1 MPIVFDFADLLK
13 AQTAP
18 HKTDLTI
25 DLSKIGEKSIN
36 FEALLDDIH
45 PNLTIP
51 ATDPQSVPTAN
62 KTQDAIEVLDWNA
75 DGAVEDIPAETLAS
89 ILNIPIEELKSAIA
103 KVANHAPQQAWAE
116 NPKPQDAVNAKTQD
130 IQKPT
135 EVNVIPVK
143 NTEQTNTIGAAQTP
157 IKIIPTGSQETADLT
172 RLDTKQEAL
181 KSHLDVRVT
190 AIRPMDVSVPQ
201 RSNSIQ
207 PVIPPTAITPDPQT
221 DISENTQIELDEPDK
236 KIGQRVE
243 WMPARKIIPP
253 TVRQENIQIP
263 GQTLRVDISSSE
275 FDSASEANQTDNKE
289 TFTPVST
296 SSTTTAHPMQR
307 SVNAPIVQ
315 QILRHL
321 PTTEIAKQQQYEIE
335 LSPRELGHVKI
346 TMVPTEANMN
356 ILISC
361 ERDETSNLLRRNLNE
376 LTQDMHEIGYANV
389 DIEFGQGSEDTSK
402 GQQFS
407 TSQQRD
413 TQDQPTTTP
422 ASIHI
427 TLGGGVDLKI

>member
-1 MPIVFDFADLLK
+1 MPIVFDFADQLK
-13 AQTAP
+13 AQIAP
-18 HKTDLTI
+18 NKANLTV
-25 DLSKIGEKSIN
+25 DLSKIDEKSIN
-36 FEALLDDIH
+36 FETLFDDIH
-45 PNLTIP
+45 QNLTVP
-51 ATDPQSVPTAN
+51 AIDPDSVLTAD
-62 KTQDAIEVLDWNA
+62 KTQNSMDVFEWNS
-75 DGAVEDIPAETLAS
+75 DSAVEDIPAETLAT

-103 KVANHAPQQAWAE
+103 KVANNAPQQTTTE
-116 NPKPQDAVNAKTQD
+116 IPKPQDVVNTKTQD

-135 EVNVIPVK
+135 NENVFPAK
-143 NTEQTNTIGAAQTP
+143 NTEQINNIVGMQTP
-157 IKIIPTGSQETADLT
+157 IKIAPTMSKDTPALT
-172 RLDTKQEAL
+172 RLDTKHAVL
-181 KSHLDVRVT
+181 KSHSDVRVT
-190 AIRPMDVSVPQ
+190 TIRPMDVFVPQ
-201 RSNSIQ
+201 HSNSIQ
-207 PVIPPTAITPDPQT
+207 PVISPMAFMPDPQT
-221 DISENTQIELDEPDK
+221 DIEEYVQIELDEPDK

-243 WMPARKIIPP
+243 WIPARKVTPL

-263 GQTLRVDISSSE
+263 GQTLRTGISTSE
-275 FDSASEANQTDNKE
+275 FDLASDTNQTDIKE
-289 TFTPVST
+289 TLTPVSS

-321 PTTEIAKQQQYEIE
+321 PTTEIVKPQQYEIE

-376 LTQDMHEIGYANV
+376 LTHDMHEIGYANV
-389 DIEFGQGSEDTSK
+389 DIEFGQGSKDTST

-407 TSQQRD
+407 ASQQRD

-422 ASIHI
+422 TSIHI

>member
-18 HKTDLTI
+18 NKANITV

-36 FEALLDDIH
+36 FEALFDGIH
-45 PNLTIP
+45 PNLTVP
-51 ATDPQSVPTAN
+51 TTDPYSVPEDG
-62 KTQDAIEVLDWNA
+62 KTLDAIDVFEWNS
-75 DGAVEDIPAETLAS
+75 DSAVEDITAETLAG
-89 ILNIPIEELKSAIA
+89 ILNIPIEELRSAIA
-103 KVANHAPQQAWAE
+103 KVANNVPQQATTE
-116 NPKPQDAVNAKTQD
+116 IPKPQNVVNAKTPD

-143 NTEQTNTIGAAQTP
+143 NTKQTNTIVAAQTP
-157 IKIIPTGSQETADLT
+157 IKIIPTGSKETLDFT
-172 RLDTKQEAL
+172 RLDTKQEIL
-181 KSHLDVRVT
+181 KSHSDVRVT

-207 PVIPPTAITPDPQT
+207 PVISPVTIMPDPQAN
-221 DISENTQIELDEPDK
+221 IEENVQIELDEPDT

-243 WMPARKIIPP
+243 WMPARKVTPL
-253 TVRQENIQIP
+253 TVRHENIQIP
-263 GQTLRVDISSSE
+263 GQTSRTGISTSE
-275 FDSASEANQTDNKE
+275 FDLAGDANQTDNKE
-289 TFTPVST
+289 TLTPVSS
-296 SSTTTAHPMQR
+296 SSTPSAHPLQR

-321 PTTEIAKQQQYEIE
+321 PTTEIAKPQQYEIE

-402 GQQFS
+402 RQQFS
-407 TSQQRD
+407 ASQHSN
-413 TQDQPTTTP
+413 TQDQPMTTP
-422 ASIHI
+422 ASNQIMQ
-427 TLGGGVDLKI
+427 GGGVDLKI

>member
-18 HKTDLTI
+18 NKANLTV

-36 FEALLDDIH
+36 FEALFDDIH
-45 PNLTIP
+45 PNLT
-51 ATDPQSVPTAN
+51 VPTPDPHSIPTSD
-62 KTQDAIEVLDWNA
+62 KTNDAIDVFEWTL
-75 DGAVEDIPAETLAS
+75 DGAVEDIPAETLAG
-89 ILNIPIEELKSAIA
+89 ILNIPIEELKAAIA
-103 KVANHAPQQAWAE
+103 KVAYNAPQQTTTE
-116 NPKPQDAVNAKTQD
+116 SPKLQDVVNTKTQN

-135 EVNVIPVK
+135 EITVIPVK
-143 NTEQTNTIGAAQTP
+143 NTKQTNTIVAAQTP
-157 IKIIPTGSQETADLT
+157 IKIIPTGSKETLDFT
-172 RLDTKQEAL
+172 RLDTKQEIL
-181 KSHLDVRVT
+181 KSHSDVRVT

-201 RSNSIQ
+201 RSNTIQ
-207 PVIPPTAITPDPQT
+207 PVISPMTIMPDPQI
-221 DISENTQIELDEPDK
+221 DIEENVQIELDEPDT

-243 WMPARKIIPP
+243 WLPARKVTPL
-253 TVRQENIQIP
+253 TVRHENIQIP
-263 GQTLRVDISSSE
+263 GQTFRTDI
-275 FDSASEANQTDNKE
+275 SASEINLAGDANQTDKKE
-289 TFTPVST
+289 TLTPVSSSITT
-296 SSTTTAHPMQR
+296 SAHPVQR

-321 PTTEIAKQQQYEIE
+321 RTTEIAKPQQYEIE

-389 DIEFGQGSEDTSK
+389 DIEFGQGSEDTST

-407 TSQQRD
+407 ASHHND
-413 TQDQPTTTP
+413 TPDKPMTTP
-422 ASIHI
+422 ASNQIMQ
-427 TLGGGVDLKI
+427 GGGVDLKI

>member
-13 AQTAP
+13 AQIAP
-18 HKTDLTI
+18 NKANLTVDLR
-25 DLSKIGEKSIN
+25 KIGEKSIN
-36 FEALLDDIH
+36 FEALFDDIDQ
-45 PNLTIP
+45 NLTVP
-51 ATDPQSVPTAN
+51 AIDPISVLTAD
-62 KTQDAIEVLDWNA
+62 KTQNSMDVFEWNS
-75 DGAVEDIPAETLAS
+75 DSTVEDIPAETLAT

-103 KVANHAPQQAWAE
+103 KVANTAPQQTTTE
-116 NPKPQDAVNAKTQD
+116 IPKPQDVVNTKTQD

-135 EVNVIPVK
+135 NVNVFPAK
-143 NTEQTNTIGAAQTP
+143 NTEQINTIVAAQTP
-157 IKIIPTGSQETADLT
+157 IKIIPTRSKETPDLT
-172 RLDTKQEAL
+172 RLDTKQEVL
-181 KSHLDVRVT
+181 KSHLDMRVT
-190 AIRPMDVSVPQ
+190 VIRPMDVSVPQ

-207 PVIPPTAITPDPQT
+207 PAISPMAITPDPQT
-221 DISENTQIELDEPDK
+221 DIEENVQIELDAPDK

-243 WMPARKIIPP
+243 WMPARKVTSL
-253 TVRQENIQIP
+253 TVRHENIQIP
-263 GQTLRVDISSSE
+263 GQTLRTDISTSE
-275 FDSASEANQTDNKE
+275 FDLAGDTNQTDNKE
-289 TFTPVST
+289 SLTPVSS
-296 SSTTTAHPMQR
+296 SSTPSAHPLQR

-321 PTTEIAKQQQYEIE
+321 PTTEIAKPQQYEIE

-389 DIEFGQGSEDTSK
+389 DIEFGHGSDDTSK

-407 TSQQRD
+407 ASQRSD
-413 TQDQPTTTP
+413 TQNEAATTP
-422 ASIHI
+422 ASNQIMQ
-427 TLGGGVDLKI
+427 GGGVDLKI